1 MKKYTEEMNDSYTI
15 NYSDYIFSEQN
26 DVEENENNGENIL
39 NKTESQDTLNKII
52 KENQLNI
59 NEDNFSPNSSSP
71 VEENKNLQQSGTEK
85 NKIKDK
91 DKNKIRKKKTINFDK
106 YLIDTKTFVNSLKEY
121 QEGILIDSEKIDRG
135 MKNI

>member
-26 DVEENENNGENIL
+26 DVEENENNGENKL